1 MNSILGKSLMSVAL
15 GLFCLVGADAQHAQV
30 STTKGMKAQVV
41 NVGWASLEV
50 ELRDIATDNPI
61 EGNITLV
68 KSARP
73 SVGDDSRRA
82 AVLEVISEGY
92 LGGRQHLFVVD
103 PDRKNSYS
111 FVVYLGQPIQPEVQH
126 VAQVD

>member
-1 MNSILGKSLMSVAL
+1 MNSILGKSLMSVTL
-15 GLFCLVGADAQHAQV
+15 GLFCLVGADAQHARV
-30 STTKGMKAQVV
+30 STTKEMKAQVV

-68 KSARP
+68 KSAQVY
-73 SVGDDSRRA
+73 VGDDNRQA
-82 AVLEVISEGY
+82 AVLEVIAEGY
-92 LGGRQHLFVVD
+92 LGSRQYLFVVD
-103 PDRKNSYS
+103 PNRKRTYS